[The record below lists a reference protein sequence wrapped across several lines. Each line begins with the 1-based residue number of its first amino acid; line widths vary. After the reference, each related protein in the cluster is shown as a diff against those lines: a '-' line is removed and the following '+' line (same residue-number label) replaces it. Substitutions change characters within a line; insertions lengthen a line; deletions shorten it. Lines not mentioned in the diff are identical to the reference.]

1 MRARP
6 SKLGM
11 AAGDLIRRGWDTAGR
26 LATIYSGGRRARRF
40 YAFGE
45 NSSICFPWSTLLGD
59 DRIAIGADT
68 MVGPY
73 STLSAGLPLQPPN
86 PAWAG
91 PTLTI
96 GDRCLI
102 GRGATITAHL
112 DVVIEDDVWMGN
124 GVYISD
130 QNHDWSDPDLP
141 MSVQAQEPRPVHIGA
156 GSWIG
161 NGAMILPGASVGRR
175 VVVAAGA
182 VVTGAVPDHAI
193 VGGVPARVIG
203 STLTTVPDLPAT
215 DLPVPDLPATD
226 LPDLPAEDLREARSA

>member
-1 MRARP
+1 RRRRTPRPSPHAAPRRGRAPHAVACPDRMTGRHDHHVRGGPVRARP

-11 AAGDLIRRGWDTAGR
+11 AAGDRIRRGWDPAGR
-26 LATIYSGGRRARRF
+26 LATIYAGGRRARRF
-40 YAFGE
+40 YAFGA

-112 DVVIEDDVWMGN
+112 DVV
-124 GVYISD
+124 
-130 QNHDWSDPDLP
+130 
-141 MSVQAQEPRPVHIGA
+141 
-156 GSWIG
+156 
-161 NGAMILPGASVGRR
+161 
-175 VVVAAGA
+175 
-182 VVTGAVPDHAI
+182 
-193 VGGVPARVIG
+193 
-203 STLTTVPDLPAT
+203 
-215 DLPVPDLPATD
+215 
-226 LPDLPAEDLREARSA
+226 